1 MTRKS
6 EAKQST
12 STETDSAGV
21 IEVERKEKCGIIRPI
36 APTEGYPGNHWSE
49 VGEILSEAIISAGF
63 EPRIVSEA
71 DSVAV
76 IHGTIVQNI
85 YEDTII
91 VCDVSSRNPNVMFEL
106 GMRLAFDKPVVIVK
120 DDVTN
125 YAFDTG
131 VIEHL
136 PYPKSLHYHEIGIF
150 KKKLRDKILHTI
162 ERSKEA
168 GFSPFLKHFRH
179 LSISPQKLENEH
191 VPLAD
196 YVAEKLDQLES
207 KINRIYNQ
215 TSSPYT
221 VTKNNSVRSLQIL
234 APTAPLPQAAI
245 IASIFD
251 PGASLNRQ
259 NGLIQVNANVS
270 NEEARKIMTA
280 IRRLEKGVPLDSII
294 PSMQAGNISDS
305 SEQSDGN
312 SATGATEIHPI
323 PD

>member
-12 STETDSAGV
+12 SAETESAGV
-21 IEVERKEKCGIIRPI
+21 TEVGGKGKCGIIRPI
-36 APTEGYPGNHWSE
+36 APSEGYPGNHWSE

-85 YEDTII
+85 YEDPII

-120 DDVTN
+120 DDITN

-168 GFSPFLKHFRH
+168 DFSPFLKHFRH
-179 LSISPQKLENEH
+179 LSISPQKLENEN

-196 YVAEKLDQLES
+196 YIAEKLDQLES
-207 KINRIYNQ
+207 KINRIYNK
-215 TSSPYT
+215 TSSSYSSP
-221 VTKNNSVRSLQIL
+221 RSFRTLQIP
-234 APTAPLPQAAI
+234 ASTAPLTQAAI
-245 IASIFD
+245 IASLFD
-251 PGASLNRQ
+251 SGATLSRQ
-259 NGLIQVNANVS
+259 NGIIQVNANVTH
-270 NEEARKIMTA
+270 EQARKIMSA
-280 IRRLEKGVPLDSII
+280 IRSLERGIPLDSII
-294 PSMQAGNISDS
+294 PSMESRSITDS
-305 SEQSDGN
+305 VAQSDEN
-312 SATGATEIHPI
+312 SASGATEIHPI
-323 PD
+323 PE

>member
-6 EAKQST
+6 EVKQST
-12 STETDSAGV
+12 EAETESAGV
-21 IEVERKEKCGIIRPI
+21 LEVERKGKCGIIRPI
-36 APTEGYPGNHWSE
+36 APTEGYSGNHWSE

-85 YEDTII
+85 YEDPII

-150 KKKLRDKILHTI
+150 KTKLRDKILHTI

-168 GFSPFLKHFRH
+168 DFSPFLKHFRH
-179 LSISPQKLENEH
+179 LSISPQKLENEN

-221 VTKNNSVRSLQIL
+221 APKNSSFRTLQIP
-234 APTAPLPQAAI
+234 APTAPLTQAAI
-245 IASIFD
+245 IASLFD
-251 PGASLNRQ
+251 PGASLSRQ
-259 NGLIQVNANVS
+259 NGLIQVKANVS
-270 NEEARKIMTA
+270 NEQARKIMSA
-280 IRRLEKGVPLDSII
+280 IRRLDRGVSLDLII
-294 PSMQAGNISDS
+294 PSMESGIITDS
-305 SEQSDGN
+305 VTHPDGN
-312 SATGATEIHPI
+312 SAPGATEIHPI
-323 PD
+323 SE

>member
-12 STETDSAGV
+12 SAETESAGV
-21 IEVERKEKCGIIRPI
+21 TEVEGKGKCGIIRPI

-85 YEDTII
+85 YEDPII

-120 DDVTN
+120 DDITN

-168 GFSPFLKHFRH
+168 DFSPFLKHFRH
-179 LSISPQKLENEH
+179 LSISPQKLENEN
-191 VPLAD
+191 VPLVD
-196 YVAEKLDQLES
+196 YIAEKLDQLES
-207 KINRIYNQ
+207 KINRIYNK
-215 TSSPYT
+215 TSSSYSSP
-221 VTKNNSVRSLQIL
+221 RSFRTLQIP
-234 APTAPLPQAAI
+234 APAAPLTQAAI
-245 IASIFD
+245 IASLFD
-251 PGASLNRQ
+251 SGAKLSRQ
-259 NGLIQVNANVS
+259 NGVIQVNANVTH
-270 NEEARKIMTA
+270 EQARKIMSA
-280 IRRLEKGVPLDSII
+280 IRSLDRGIPLDSII
-294 PSMQAGNISDS
+294 PSMESGSITDS
-305 SEQSDGN
+305 VAQSDEN
-312 SATGATEIHPI
+312 SASGATEIHPI
-323 PD
+323 PE